1 MAWKDANTFMAELA
15 ADPEYQA
22 RAAFREA
29 EHERRVARIREESA
43 PVVQDLV
50 RAGFDVEF
58 VEDLYEQ
65 DQDYSA
71 AVPVLLRWLPQVESR
86 DVKEGIIRALSIE
99 YARPAAARPLVD
111 ELRRMLPGRGQEA
124 DDMRWVVANA
134 LDVVADDTVLDDLL
148 ELTHDERLDLDTRA
162 LLLRAL
168 GNLKDPRAVERILQV
183 LQDGDDS
190 QVPLLIG
197 AVIAL
202 RRLRDTAGRELVERC
217 TQHSDRELRKEA
229 ERTLKAID
237 RAPKARR
244 APSRRGGG

>member
-1 MAWKDANTFMAELA
+1 MAGKDVNEFMAELE

-22 RAAFREA
+22 RAAAADA

-50 RAGFDVEF
+50 QAGFDVEF

-65 DQDYSA
+65 DRDYSA
-71 AVPVLLRWLPQVESR
+71 AVPVLLRWLPRVESR

-99 YARPAAARPLVD
+99 YARPVAARPLVD
-111 ELRRMLPGRGQEA
+111 ELRAMLPVRGQEA

-148 ELTHDERLDLDTRA
+148 ALMHDERLDVDGRA

-168 GNLKDPRAVERILQV
+168 GNMQDPRAVEHVLQV
-183 LQDGDDS
+183 LREGD
-190 QVPLLIG
+190 QHEVPLLISG
-197 AVIAL
+197 VIAL
-202 RRLRDTAGRELVERC
+202 RRLRSTAGRDLVERY

-237 RAPKARR
+237 RAPRT
-244 APSRRGGG
+244 RRGGR